1 MGKLIIHAGFA
12 KTGSTTVQG
21 ALRRNV
27 TALCASSIYLFDAD
41 LQLSLDGEWK
51 GVPPWTL
58 EVMRRTG
65 GLYEKIVGQVKEC
78 EGVTVL
84 SAENLGTERFPEFF
98 KNMDSEIEIEL
109 ICYFRPYHSVIPS
122 SWQQW
127 GTKKGTPLVDY
138 IENCISD
145 GEPAYRRS
153 LEAWREALPQSR
165 ISVIPFVESAMRG
178 GNPASD
184 FLSRLGFSGDHER
197 HAHSNAGYDYALM
210 DLFRREADQ
219 LFFERRVHPATRLR
233 PLLPSKYCKTN
244 TSIISQEWAERIEK
258 RFRDDTLFVL
268 EQFSDIDGIEEFYR
282 AHFMPCIDEGSALVD
297 MESRDVLA
305 RAFSILMDV
314 LGEDEMSH
322 VLGEALATHLKR
334 NSGEWIPRRQRAHD

>member
-1 MGKLIIHAGFA
+1 MGKLVIHAGFA
-12 KTGSTTVQG
+12 KAGSTTVQG

-27 TALCASSIYLFDAD
+27 KALCASSIYVFDAD
-41 LQLSLDGEWK
+41 LQLSLDGEWN

-98 KNMDSEIEIEL
+98 KSMDSEIEVEFL
-109 ICYFRPYHSVIPS
+109 CYFRPYHSVIPS

-127 GTKKGTPLVDY
+127 GTKAGTPLVDY
-138 IENCISD
+138 IENCINN
-145 GEPAYRRS
+145 GEPAYLRS
-153 LEAWREALPQSR
+153 LKAWREALPHSR
-165 ISVIPFVESAMRG
+165 ISVIPFVESAMHG

-184 FLSRLGFSGDHER
+184 FLSRIGFPGDHER
-197 HAHSNAGYDYALM
+197 HAHSNASYDYALM
-210 DLFRREADQ
+210 DLFRREAGQ
-219 LFFERRVHPATRLR
+219 LFFERHVHPATRLK
-233 PLLPSKYCKTN
+233 PLLPPEYSKTN
-244 TSIISQEWAERIEK
+244 ALIISREWAERIEK
-258 RFRDDTLFVL
+258 RFRDETLFIL
-268 EQFSDIDGIEEFYR
+268 KTFSDLDDVGEFYR
-282 AHFMPCIDEGSALVD
+282 THFMPGGSSGPALID

-322 VLGEALATHLKR
+322 VLGGALVTHLKR
-334 NSGEWIPRRQRAHD
+334 NSGEWIPRPTGV